1 MYAAKRER
9 AAAVSIQKYV
19 RKWLLRR
26 AYLKLLS
33 AAIFM
38 QSNIHGFLTRK
49 RFLQEKN
56 QRAATLIQV
65 NFPSV
70 ELCLRFSNIV
80 MVMLCIFV
88 Y

>member
-49 RFLQEKN
+49 RFLQEKK

-65 NFPSV
+65 SFPSV
-70 ELCLRFSNIV
+70 ELCL
-80 MVMLCIFV
+80 
-88 Y
+88 